1 MTEVPPLY
9 SADTS
14 ALLDGLERYY
24 TEASFPCIWEKV
36 DELIAA
42 GRFFISEEVY
52 EEAKKRTGVVKAWCD
67 RDKTG
72 NLIAPTDGAVTRE
85 VQAILAETPRLVM
98 ALKDRNLADPF
109 VIAVAKL
116 RGATT
121 VTGEGDDGSEK
132 HPKIPFVCAKR
143 KVPRTRFTSTSL
155 IRDEGWV
162 LRAE

>member
-1 MTEVPPLY
+1 MTGLPPPLY

-24 TEASFPCIWEKV
+24 VESSFPGVWEKV

-42 GRFFISEEVY
+42 GRLFISEEVY

-67 RDKTG
+67 RDTTG
-72 NLIAPTDGAVTRE
+72 KLIIPTDGAVTRE
-85 VQAILAETPRLVM
+85 VKAILAETPRLVM
-98 ALKDRNLADPF
+98 ALKDRNRADPF
-109 VIAVAKL
+109 VIALAKI
-116 RGATT
+116 RGATV
-121 VTGEGDDGSEK
+121 VTGEGDDGNEK
-132 HPKIPFVCAKR
+132 HPKIPHVCAKR
-143 KVPRTRFTSTSL
+143 GVDSTTFTKL

>member
-1 MTEVPPLY
+1 VTALPAPLY
-9 SADTS
+9 SGDTS

-24 TEASFPCIWEKV
+24 VESSFPGVWEKV
-36 DELIAA
+36 DELIAD

-72 NLIAPTDGAVTRE
+72 KLIVPTDAAVTRE
-85 VQAILAETPRLVM
+85 VKAILAETPRLVM
-98 ALKDRNLADPF
+98 ALKDRNRADPF

-116 RGATT
+116 RGATV

-132 HPKIPFVCAKR
+132 HPKIPYVCAKR
-143 KVPRTRFTSTSL
+143 HVLSTTFTKL
-155 IRDEGWV
+155 IRDERWV